1 MLLGQLKF
9 PHFLWGLLNS
19 KFEKQKNKGGF
30 RILFLSCAGHWC
42 EGSFYFLQF
51 SSPSTLTYILIE
63 TSFIY
68 LQTLSIL
75 QASIFCGQM
84 RSTCTLQSR
93 MSGIET
99 QFDLAYLP
107 RWLSGQESTC
117 QCRRHRFNP
126 WVGKVPWRRKWQPT
140 PVFLP
145 GKFHGQRSLVG
156 YSPWCHNELNMT
168 EYTRTL
174 VSLFNLFYFRKEG
187 IIIMPPQ

>member
-126 WVGKVPWRRKWQPT
+126 WVGKVPWRRKWQLT
-140 PVFLP
+140 PVFFP
-145 GKFHGQRSLVG
+145 GESHDRGALWAPVNSCSQTPLRT
-156 YSPWCHNELNMT
+156 HA
-168 EYTRTL
+168 RTL
-174 VSLFNLFYFRKEG
+174 PVLVTKSYDLQKN
-187 IIIMPPQ
+187 